1 MKKKDKQKKKKFND
15 LTSYFNPDMLDF
27 DPSGSY
33 TGVTDGMMIF
43 DDGESIP
50 FFKGDCIFVPA
61 TSEGF
66 KIHGKAQL
74 LDVRG

>member
-1 MKKKDKQKKKKFND
+1 MICLKKKDKQKKKKFND

-43 DDGESIP
+43 DDMDDRP
-50 FFKGDCIFVPA
+50 VQDA
-61 TSEGF
+61 DD
-66 KIHGKAQL
+66 L
-74 LDVRG
+74 